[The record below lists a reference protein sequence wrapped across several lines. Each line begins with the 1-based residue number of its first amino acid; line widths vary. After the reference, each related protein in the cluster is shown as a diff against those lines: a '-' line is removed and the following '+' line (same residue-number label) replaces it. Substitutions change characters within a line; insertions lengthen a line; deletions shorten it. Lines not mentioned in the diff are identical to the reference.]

1 MRIRT
6 HGGGYIRERTGKA
19 GGKMQESILEKK
31 FRAMVAQAGGKAYK
45 FVSPGNAGVP
55 DRLVILPGG
64 KIGFVELKQKGRK
77 PGRQQEYRI
86 AELELLGCFATVV
99 DDDASAEAAIGN
111 IRAQRDTDNV
121 FREMVNRAPHGG
133 GK

>member
-86 AELELLGCFATVV
+86 AELERLGCFATVV